1 MECIQMTR
9 LWKDYTAANA
19 TFEGARAR
27 LPRRVG
33 KCPTS
38 ELEMLCD
45 ELERL
50 WDESERARVALV
62 AHIQEHCCM
71 VRNTANLHPRGEDI
85 RRHHP
90 DQPRSLAH
98 P

>member
-38 ELEMLCD
+38 ELKILCD

-50 WDESERARVALV
+50 WDESERARDALD
-62 AHIQEHCCM
+62 AHIWDHCCT
-71 VRNTANLHPRGEDI
+71 VR
-85 RRHHP
+85 
-90 DQPRSLAH
+90 RSSTVTQD
-98 P
+98 

>member
-9 LWKDYTAANA
+9 LWKDYTAANV

-33 KCPTS
+33 NCPTS
-38 ELEMLCD
+38 SELKMLCD

-50 WDESERARVALV
+50 WDESERARAALD

-71 VRNTANLHPRGEDI
+71 VPNPANLHPTC
-85 RRHHP
+85 
-90 DQPRSLAH
+90 RSRFTAML
-98 P
+98 

>member
-9 LWKDYTAANA
+9 LWKDYTAAN
-19 TFEGARAR
+19 TNFEGARAR

-50 WDESERARVALV
+50 WDESERARAALD
-62 AHIQEHCCM
+62 AHIREHCCM
-71 VRNTANLHPRGEDI
+71 VQGNTVKQDCGESDFLLPR
-85 RRHHP
+85 R
-90 DQPRSLAH
+90 
-98 P
+98 